1 MTSTPVLASTWAFGM
16 KANAAAW
23 EVLGAG
29 GTALDAVERG
39 ATVIELDPE
48 IASVGVGGDP
58 NAEGAMEL
66 DGAIM
71 DGRTGAVGSAVG
83 LRRVATPTSV
93 ARRVMERTPH
103 VMLAGEGAGR
113 FARLQGFEERDLL
126 TDPARR
132 RWVEWRARRREGAEG
147 HDTIGLVARD
157 GRGDMAAACTTS
169 GVSWKLPGR
178 VSDSAMVGCGLYA
191 DNGVGAAVATGMGEI
206 IARVCGSFLIVERMR
221 AGAPPQEA
229 CEEAVRRIVGMNPS
243 GSSHGVPIRAAFLAM
258 DREGRI
264 GAASIRS
271 GFQYALSRDGRHV
284 LMDGPAMLADPAS

>member
-1 MTSTPVLASTWAFGM
+1 MTTTPVLASTWAFGL

-23 EVLGAG
+23 EVLGSG
-29 GTALDAVERG
+29 GTAMDAVERG

-48 IASVGVGGDP
+48 LASVGVGGDP

-66 DGAIM
+66 DAAIM
-71 DGRTGAVGSAVG
+71 DGRTGQVGSVVG

-103 VMLAGEGAGR
+103 LMLAGEGAGR

-132 RWVEWRARRREGAEG
+132 RWLEWRSRPGRETEG
-147 HDTIGLVARD
+147 HDTIGLIARD
-157 GRGDMAAACTTS
+157 VRGDLAAACTTS

-178 VSDSAMVGCGLYA
+178 VSDSALVGCGLYA

-221 AGAPPQEA
+221 AGVAPQEA
-229 CEEAVRRIVGMNPS
+229 CGEAVRRILHMNAS
-243 GSSHGVPIRAAFLAM
+243 GSCHGIPIRASFLAM

-264 GAASIRS
+264 GTASIRS
-271 GFQYALSRDGRHV
+271 GFQYALCREGRHV
-284 LMDGPAMLADPAS
+284 LADGEALLTDPVT